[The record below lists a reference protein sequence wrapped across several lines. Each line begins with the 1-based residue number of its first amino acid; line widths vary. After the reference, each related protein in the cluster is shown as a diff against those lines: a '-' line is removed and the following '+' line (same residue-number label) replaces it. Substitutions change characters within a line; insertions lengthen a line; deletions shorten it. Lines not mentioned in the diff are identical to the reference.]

1 MTTVDS
7 SLDDRLDDPAWA
19 ALTGPHAD
27 LAERLGNAARYPVDV
42 SPFSALSDQADPS
55 AWADLAKLVGP
66 GETAVVP
73 GLNLRPPAGW
83 AVIGEVTGVQM
94 VATSLEVR
102 DEPEAVVLGPDD
114 VPDMLDLVERTQP
127 GPFRTRT
134 VELGTYLGVR
144 RDGKLIAMA
153 GERLR
158 VPGWTEISAV
168 CTDPAFRGQGLAGR
182 LVRAV
187 AAGIRRRGDT
197 PFLHTGAHNE
207 TAIGLYR
214 TLGFTIRA
222 RPVFRSY
229 RVPDRL
235 SEI

>member
-1 MTTVDS
+1 VTTVDTAV
-7 SLDDRLDDPAWA
+7 LDDPTWA

-27 LAERLGNAARYPVDV
+27 FAERVGNAVRYPVDV
-42 SPFSALSDQADPS
+42 SPFSAVSDQADPS

-66 GETAVVP
+66 GETATLP
-73 GLNLRPPAGW
+73 GLGLNPPAGW
-83 AVIGEVTGVQM
+83 EVIGEVAGVQM
-94 VATSLEVR
+94 VATTLKAR
-102 DEPEAVVLGPDD
+102 DEPSAVELGPAD
-114 VPDMLDLVERTQP
+114 VPDMLDLVERTRP
-127 GPFRTRT
+127 GPFRERT
-134 VELGTYLGVR
+134 LELGTYLGIR
-144 RDGKLIAMA
+144 RNGRLIAMA

-168 CTDPAFRGQGLAGR
+168 CTDPEFRGQGLAGR
-182 LVRAV
+182 LVLAV

-207 TAIGLYR
+207 TAISLYR

-229 RVPDRL
+229 RVPD
-235 SEI
+235 